1 MKRSTALWLGALL
14 CVCLAGCAQPAPE
27 KAADGAAWS
36 EDWVTV
42 GNVIGVDT
50 PGGLELQENND
61 TLAQKGMYYA
71 AWSISGETPFV
82 NADGDDATVYDAQI
96 CLLLAGHDSAE
107 KAQAQA
113 AELLDMAR
121 SMYTVEDTAEAVYNG
136 QSFTVITHTYRSET
150 NPYQRGASA
159 FGVYRNYAVNVEIS
173 CREEFTGGVQ
183 EILADFLE
191 HCHYST

>member
-42 GNVIGVDT
+42 GNAIG
-50 PGGLELQENND
+50 
-61 TLAQKGMYYA
+61 
-71 AWSISGETPFV
+71 GETPFV

-173 CREEFTGGVQ
+173 YRTIRTSTRVSGRRASAATASFWAATSGGGGS
-183 EILADFLE
+183 
-191 HCHYST
+191 STC